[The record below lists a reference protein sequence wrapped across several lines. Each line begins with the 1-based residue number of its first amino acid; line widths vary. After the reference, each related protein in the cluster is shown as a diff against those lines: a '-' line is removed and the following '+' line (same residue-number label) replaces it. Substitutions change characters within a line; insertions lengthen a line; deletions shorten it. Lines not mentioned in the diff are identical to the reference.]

1 MRCYFISLN
10 SDPFLSISNSIKNS
24 YIDEWQKEGRKVVG
38 FYCTYIPEELLYAAD
53 LLPFR
58 IRATGNK
65 DTDLGDIYMVR
76 FTCSFVRATLDMALR
91 GIYDFLDGFLICNSC
106 DHSRRMFE
114 LFDLKVFNRENFKKK
129 VERFY
134 LAIPHI
140 ITDEGFEWYKKEVE
154 ELKEELEQNFKI
166 NEITNEKLKRSIE
179 IHNENRRLLRE
190 IHKLRIQNNP
200 KLTGSE
206 ALQISMANASIP
218 KDIANEELKRLKTL
232 FTKREDI
239 DISNK
244 KRILL
249 VGSVV
254 DNIEFT
260 ELIENSGAFLVSDFL
275 CFGTRNFMDDVELET
290 IKSPLEGITKRLYYR
305 LSCPRMMDDHQRRLD
320 FLKEEIKR
328 ANIEGVI
335 LQRIN
340 NCDLHGCDNMLFSH
354 ELKDLEIPVL
364 NMDREFYQADT
375 TRIQTRIEAFF
386 EMI

>member
-24 YIDEWQKEGRKVVG
+24 SIDEWQKEGRKVVG
-38 FYCTYIPEELLYAAD
+38 FYCTYIPEELLHAAD

-76 FTCSFVRATLDMALR
+76 FTCSFVRATLDMALK
-91 GIYDFLDGFLICNSC
+91 GVYDFLDGFLVCNSC
-106 DHSRRMFE
+106 DHSRRMYE
-114 LFDLKVFNRENFKKK
+114 LFDLKVFNRENFHKK
-129 VERFY
+129 VHRFY
-134 LAIPHI
+134 LAIPHV
-140 ITDEGFEWYKKEVE
+140 ITNEGFEWYKTEIE
-154 ELKEELEQNFKI
+154 ELKEELELKFNIK
-166 NEITNEKLKRSIE
+166 EITKEKLKKAIE
-179 IHNENRRLLRE
+179 VYNENRRLLRE
-190 IHKLRIQNNP
+190 IHELRIQNNP
-200 KLTGSE
+200 KLTGTE
-206 ALQISMANASIP
+206 ALQINMANSSIP
-218 KDIANEELKRLKTL
+218 KDLANEELKRLKNIL
-232 FTKREDI
+232 IQREGIHIKD
-239 DISNK
+239 K

-260 ELIENSGAFLVSDFL
+260 ELIEHSGAFIASDIL
-275 CFGTRNFMDDVELET
+275 CFGTRNFMDDVQLENN
-290 IKSPLEGITKRLYYR
+290 KSPIENISKRLYYR
-305 LSCPRMMDDHQRRLD
+305 LSCPRMMDDHERRLD
-320 FLKEEIKR
+320 FLKKEIKR

-340 NCDLHGCDNMLFSH
+340 NCDLHGCDNMLFTH

-375 TRIQTRIEAFF
+375 SRLQTRIEAFL

>member
-1 MRCYFISLN
+1 MKLN
-10 SDPFLSISNSIKNS
+10 DSFLKISNIINNS
-24 YIDEWQKEGRKVVG
+24 YIQDWQKNGKKVVG
-38 FYCTYIPEELLYAAD
+38 YYCTYIPEELLHAAD

-58 IRATGNK
+58 IRSTGNK

-76 FTCSFVRATLDMALR
+76 FTCSYVRATLDMALR
-91 GIYDFLDGFLICNSC
+91 GLYDFLDGFLVCNSC

-114 LFDLKVFNRENFKKK
+114 LFNLKVFNRENFKKK
-129 VERFY
+129 VHSFY
-134 LAIPHI
+134 LALPHV

-154 ELKEELEQNFKI
+154 ELKEELEQNF
-166 NEITNEKLKRSIE
+166 EIKTISNEKLTKSIE
-179 IHNENRRLLRE
+179 IYNENRALLRE
-190 IHKLRIQNNP
+190 IHMFRIQKNP

-206 ALQISMANASIP
+206 ALQISMANSSIP
-218 KDIANEELKRLKTL
+218 KEIANEELKRLMIELKE
-232 FTKREDI
+232 REHI
-239 DISNK
+239 DIEKK

-260 ELIENSGAFLVSDFL
+260 ELIENSGAFLASDIL
-275 CFGTRNFMDDVELET
+275 CFGVRNFMDDVKLDNNQT
-290 IKSPLEGITKRLYYR
+290 PLESITKRLYYR
-305 LSCPRMMDDHQRRLD
+305 LSCPRMMDDHERRLN
-320 FLKEEIKR
+320 FLKNEIKR

-364 NMDREFYQADT
+364 NIDREFFQADT
-375 TRIQTRIEAFF
+375 TRLQTRIEAFI
-386 EMI
+386 EML